1 MPCWTWEY
9 SLADAKITKVK
20 SNHTTLV
27 LQLDCSWTALHPS
40 RYITQLTFENCTA
53 LALPDI
59 AGMFWHRAQV
69 SAMGDRFQLR
79 LVVADARDRK
89 KTVELQFSA
98 VKY

>member
-1 MPCWTWEY
+1 M
-9 SLADAKITKVK
+9 ADAKITKVRRD
-20 SNHTTLV
+20 HTTLV

-40 RYITQLTFENCTA
+40 RYITQLIFENCTV

-69 SAMGDRFQLR
+69 TALGDRFQLR

-89 KTVELQFSA
+89 KTVELQFSS
-98 VKY
+98 VRC